1 VTFARQVQ
9 IGIYLIGIAAV
20 LPVVVVATA
29 DLVLERRHTSVG
41 QHLARWSRR
50 YPLFA
55 AALTLLLG
63 LALAHFFWQM

>member
-9 IGIYLIGIAAV
+9 IGIYLIGIAAL
-20 LPVVVVATA
+20 LPIAVVAAA
-29 DLVLERRHTSVG
+29 DLALERRQTSVG

-55 AALTLLLG
+55 AALTVLLG
-63 LALAHFFWQM
+63 LALAHFFWQS